1 MIYAMSQVSNR
12 DLQLL
17 YTYRILR
24 HPSALLNAMYRYDSP
39 ETYVIEKP
47 EAVTIEDTEYFE
59 YHIQLTQP
67 MTKIPFLEFDC
78 DNETNLKHIEDFV
91 EVEVT
96 SSELIIRSTADNLTA
111 PITVTVYWV
120 LSMKQISDIL
130 AQIAQI
136 LDEDKKRL
144 EAADVNIDKM
154 KFSEKPVINPD
165 SLVPNLVKIGTDAVG
180 LIYDDSLFKLTGAL
194 AEQRIIN
201 PSQDTISRLIK
212 VHNGLLSFTN
222 QRKESRIYQGFS
234 GGIIKIEGIF
244 KNLVLR
250 DIDSAVML
258 NNISADFVL
267 IDNCQAVLFRKTL
280 DGDAGHS
287 GTIEKMRV
295 RTSNVTIQQEVT
307 IKHLWLWSRALLV
320 QDWGHIEAV
329 RFVDASCT
337 LCHRD
342 GTIDSFAPSAV
353 QGTYQDLDEIWTKQ
367 RQMTY
372 VGGQAESQIPVK
384 KVKVTVIVRGGG
396 PGPGPG
402 PGPSPSGKIYSPYTD
417 WYWSGDSRT
426 VGMINTVHCAGQGY
440 GGQGL
445 SKLRQVTGEIVS
457 GGNQKN
463 IILWWG
469 VNGLENGYAD
479 VYEQIAQSAGS
490 NSVVF
495 VATVGRVF
503 NTRGIPDSEDTIGQE
518 GGGGSTTIEQFNANI
533 ETFNTNLKSALS
545 GYSDIYVLDVW
556 DYIENTLMNDYTQLE
571 LSAGVGNG
579 LHYSGV
585 CYQKIYDWVCSQITN
600 EEPSAW
606 ADFAPVGEG
615 DIMTIYNGLRQ
626 SGFSKNGAIGALA
639 NMRHESGWISHMIGY
654 NSTYFVSYGSRSQE
668 SLLDYM
674 NSATSRM
681 DLYNKIQAT
690 YNGYS
695 PDVLV
700 GYGLTQFTSQEN
712 IGNLFDYHT
721 STGLA
726 YDKLGVQIP
735 AFIKVLQDNDYWTDT
750 NAASSPGDAAYYLCV
765 NYERPTD
772 KYTKAAQRRTEAQNL
787 AATYDFYD

>member
-1 MIYAMSQVSNR
+1 MIYAISQVSNR

-24 HPSALLNAMYRYDSP
+24 HSSALLNAMYRYDSP

-47 EAVTIEDTEYFE
+47 EAVMIEAVEYFE
-59 YHIQLTQP
+59 YHIQLTHP

-78 DNETNLKHIEDFV
+78 DDEMNLKHIEDFV

-111 PITVTVYWV
+111 PIAVTVYWV
-120 LSMKQISDIL
+120 LSMKQIADIL
-130 AQIAQI
+130 AQIAE
-136 LDEDKKRL
+136 LLGEDKKRL
-144 EAADVNIDKM
+144 EAADANIDKM

-180 LIYDDSLFKLTGAL
+180 LIYDDSLFKLTGAMS
-194 AEQRIIN
+194 EQRIIN
-201 PSQDTISRLIK
+201 PPQDTISRLLK
-212 VHNGLLSFTN
+212 VHNGVLSFTN

-234 GGIIKIEGIF
+234 GGIIKIDGIF

-280 DGDAGHS
+280 DGDAGQSH
-287 GTIEKMRV
+287 TIEKMRV

-320 QDWGHIEAV
+320 QDWGHIQAV

-372 VGGQAESQIPVK
+372 VGGQAESQVPVK
-384 KVKVTVIVRGGG
+384 KVKVTVIVRGDS

-402 PGPSPSGKIYSPYTD
+402 PGPTPGGKIYSPYTD

-463 IILWWG
+463 ISLWWG

-518 GGGGSTTIEQFNANI
+518 GGGGNITIEQFNANI
-533 ETFNTNLKSALS
+533 ETFNTNLKAALS
-545 GYSDIYVLDVW
+545 EYSDLYVLDVW
-556 DYIENTLMNDYTQLE
+556 DYIENILMNDYTQLE

-579 LHYSGV
+579 LHYSTT

-600 EEPSAW
+600 EQPP
-606 ADFAPVGEG
+606 DLPDAPTDTHAGVIWNWFKYAGIPNVSNRPELIAG
-615 DIMTIYNGLRQ
+615 I
-626 SGFSKNGAIGALA
+626 IG
-639 NMRHESGWISHMIGY
+639 NCQ
-654 NSTYFVSYGSRSQE
+654 QE
-668 SLLDYM
+668 SY
-674 NSATSRM
+674 AA
-681 DLYNKIQAT
+681 I
-690 YNGYS
+690 
-695 PDVLV
+695 DVL
-700 GYGLTQFTSQEN
+700 GCKGKFYGPWCESNAGFRNYMTSNGFT
-712 IGNLFDYHT
+712 FHT
-721 STGLA
+721 YT
-726 YDKLGVQIP
+726 
-735 AFIKVLQDNDYWTDT
+735 TT
-750 NAASSPGDAAYYLCV
+750 PGDASNAIPYAFTWLTQQSDSWVNWLAGVIDQVSSQTGEAGARAYAELFCLCV
-765 NYERPTD
+765 ERCVGGSDAIQDPGVV
-772 KYTKAAQRRTEAQNL
+772 QIMH
-787 AATYDFYD
+787 DFYGGTTYYYQDLGKRRDNAAAIYHQFMGV